1 MHSVLSTLDGVLL
14 PLREVFLQL
23 SFGGSHERLSD
34 PPCATMKKIILR
46 RHTPG
51 RHLHHLLLLF
61 HHHRNVHPVIGKV
74 AHGVLNAARNSAG
87 NLQLRG
93 QSYSAL
99 RSDEHIKVVVTISS
113 GQFLSVPVE
122 EVVDNVMYSFKIVFV
137 DRDIDKN

>member
-1 MHSVLSTLDGVLL
+1 M
-14 PLREVFLQL
+14 
-23 SFGGSHERLSD
+23 
-34 PPCATMKKIILR
+34 
-46 RHTPG
+46 
-51 RHLHHLLLLF
+51 
-61 HHHRNVHPVIGKV
+61 IGKV

-113 GQFLSVPVE
+113 GQFQSVPVE

-137 DRDIDKN
+137 DRDIDKNEWQKKYGGKVKMACP